1 MSNET
6 VGHVTAIMV
15 ALDFYQKHKNVAM
28 IKYATTLPS
37 DMRLFCSKI
46 IWDGSVLSWYQNKF
60 QPVDKKLCCLGSVK
74 ELPSIVKA
82 VKQWV

>member
-46 IWDGSVLSWYQNKF
+46 IWDGSVLS
-60 QPVDKKLCCLGSVK
+60 
-74 ELPSIVKA
+74 
-82 VKQWV
+82 